1 MVTSGEEERRGRRRK
16 RRTRQRTGM
25 STMALT
31 CVAGCIAL
39 VVSAAESPTTYLLTR
54 GTVPITALESENV
67 CVCVCDMH
75 KG

>member
-25 STMALT
+25 STMTLT
-31 CVAGCIAL
+31 CMAGCIAL

-54 GTVPITALESENV
+54 GTVPITALESED
-67 CVCVCDMH
+67 VCVCDMH

>member
-31 CVAGCIAL
+31 CMARCIAL

-54 GTVPITALESENV
+54 GTVPITALVSED
-67 CVCVCDMH
+67 VCVCDMH